1 MGIAAYN
8 RGSRAISR
16 QIDEELKEKVTGV
29 CVVHPIAEPQEPKQ
43 KGVLGYWNLIDD
55 PVDVK
60 VGDRVFCTVTGCRGW
75 YTVEAIKGPKRD
87 LRIKISFSKQWAYGH
102 NFTREPAEWM
112 LK

>member
-1 MGIAAYN
+1 MKRVSDLAGYGIPEIFNPKEGRPLLLLAE
-8 RGSRAISR
+8 RCGS
-16 QIDEELKEKVTGV
+16 
-29 CVVHPIAEPQEPKQ
+29 
-43 KGVLGYWNLIDD
+43 YWNLIDD